1 MKKVLY
7 LCRASENS
15 DDLLFA
21 PELPENYY
29 APGQFVIEA
38 MSVSG
43 QLHTLYKFSA
53 MQGNQELE
61 LELKPT
67 ERGRSYAVDAGNNG
81 KFFFKVVAM
90 SRGTRYAGQSNT
102 EFEGMPLYRLEPA
115 NMQQLEQAC
124 RRRDF
129 YFIGNSGGADA

>member
-7 LCRASENS
+7 LCRASESS

-38 MSVSG
+38 MNTRG

-90 SRGTRYAGQSNT
+90 SRGTRYAGQSNI
-102 EFEGMPLYRLEPA
+102 EFDGMPLYRLEPA
-115 NMQQLEQAC
+115 NMQQLEHAC
-124 RRRDF
+124 RRHDF

>member
-15 DDLLFA
+15 DGLLFA

-38 MSVSG
+38 MSASG
-43 QLHTLYKFSA
+43 QLHKLYKFSA
-53 MQGNQELE
+53 MQGDQELE
-61 LELKPT
+61 LDLKPT
-67 ERGRSYAVDAGNNG
+67 ERGRSYAVDAGSNG

-90 SRGTRYAGQSNT
+90 SRGTRYAGQSIL

-129 YFIGNSGGADA
+129 YFIGNSGGAGA